1 MKGART
7 ELKVL
12 ALLQQD
18 IQQRFSLRSLSST
31 TFILSFQRT
40 SSSSSVRSAV
50 FLSRSFLFESFLE
63 NGKGKGLVTVGSKER
78 ADPSAVVISN

>member
-31 TFILSFQRT
+31 TFILSFQPIVSFRE
-40 SSSSSVRSAV
+40 
-50 FLSRSFLFESFLE
+50 LSREWE
-63 NGKGKGLVTVGSKER
+63 G
-78 ADPSAVVISN
+78 